1 MKEAHAD
8 MSSTAT
14 EVYAAGNAACE
25 MLYHGYVAKE
35 HGNPIPKPM
44 TLQIDNTACIAFV
57 NNSSF
62 KTTLKHIDCRQEW
75 VRALR
80 DKQQIIPQ
88 WVQTAD
94 NLADLFTKI
103 LPAPTFIRL
112 RDLIMDANPA
122 QRA

>member
-1 MKEAHAD
+1 MH
-8 MSSTAT
+8 S
-14 EVYAAGNAACE
+14 V
-25 MLYHGYVAKE
+25 H
-35 HGNPIPKPM
+35 
-44 TLQIDNTACIAFV
+44 
-57 NNSSF
+57 
-62 KTTLKHIDCRQEW
+62 
-75 VRALR
+75 